1 MSVSV
6 SASVSVSVSVRD
18 SRNLEELMHVLGVGA
33 VVQVPH
39 ATGRAKEYLQN
50 SSTRVITHLQNV
62 LPKQW

>member
-1 MSVSV
+1 
-6 SASVSVSVSVRD
+6 
-18 SRNLEELMHVLGVGA
+18 MHVLGVGA

-50 SSTRVITHLQNV
+50 SCTRLITYLQNV